1 MYTLLQ
7 DFIKTH
13 DDIVA
18 HELTV
23 HTCCGVGKIENVLS
37 MKSIQREDGTFLQ
50 LETETETHYVN
61 PQDIVGFTHL

>member
-1 MYTLLQ
+1 MHTLLQ

-13 DDIVA
+13 DDIVT
-18 HELTV
+18 HEVTV
-23 HTCCGVGKIENVLS
+23 HVSGIGKIDNVLS

-50 LETETETHYVN
+50 LETAIETHYVK